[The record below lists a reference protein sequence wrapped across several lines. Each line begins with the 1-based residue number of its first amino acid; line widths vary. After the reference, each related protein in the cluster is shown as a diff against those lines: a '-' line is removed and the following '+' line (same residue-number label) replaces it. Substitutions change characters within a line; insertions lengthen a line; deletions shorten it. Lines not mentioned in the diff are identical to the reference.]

1 MIHVPRLAVA
11 LVIAAASGLAFGF
24 VSARAKS
31 PQAVYQGAV
40 QTIESR
46 FKQEQSRCEALEE
59 PAMRLCVANALSQ
72 KWRGL
77 ADAQV
82 RLHDTPENR
91 RQQAVV
97 AAGGELLVQLQKC
110 SEQAPDAQPI
120 CRDEAKQDYVRQLS
134 RFDVGEAKIEAC
146 AAAECRWL
154 PQQRR
159 AQRTTSM

>member
-1 MIHVPRLAVA
+1 MIYVPRLAVA

-31 PQAVYQGAV
+31 PQTVYQSAV
-40 QTIESR
+40 QTIEGR
-46 FKQEQSRCEALEE
+46 FAQEQSRCEALEA

-82 RLHDTPENR
+82 RLHDTPQSR
-91 RQQAVV
+91 RHQAVI
-97 AAGGELLVQLQKC
+97 AAGGELLVQLQRC
-110 SEQAPDAQPI
+110 SEQAPEAQAI
-120 CRDEAKQDYVRQLS
+120 CRDTAKQDYIRQLS
-134 RFDVGEAKIEAC
+134 RADIGEAKIESC
-146 AAAECRWL
+146 AGVQCRWL